1 MEFIDLANEQS
12 TAITDAVLALIA
24 LASLFYLRQNFT
36 TQKWK
41 LQIWVGLFGVLTF
54 ASSLGAVVHG
64 FKIPFELQTNLWH
77 LLNFSLALLVSLFVI
92 ASTNDIFGQK
102 NSKRILPFVLF
113 IALIFFV
120 STLFWPDSFNVFII
134 YQLIIMLYALSGY
147 FWLAYTDKLKGS
159 VYMTLGILITITA
172 SFIQTT
178 ELSVTLIWLFD
189 HNGIYHLIQ
198 ILGVIS
204 LVIGIKRG
212 LG

>member
-12 TAITDAVLALIA
+12 TAITDALLALIA
-24 LASLFYLRQNFT
+24 LASLVYLRQNLT

-77 LLNFSLALLVSLFVI
+77 LLNFSLALLVSLFAI
-92 ASTNDIFGQK
+92 ASTNDIFSEK
-102 NSKRILPFVLF
+102 TSRRVLPFVLF

-120 STLFWPDSFNVFII
+120 STLFWPDSFNIFII
-134 YQLIIMLYALSGY
+134 YQLTIMLYSLSGY